1 MTFSINTLNI
11 KTKRSKPSWDDLI
24 INQFCVSIS
33 HQNVSCQDFYG
44 LDSIEEA
51 WTAYHLRA
59 PEFTL
64 SFLVMSVLLISLAF
78 CVVLLCVFTFWV
90 PCWNVRCD
98 FCIKTIF
105 GSSLPPVVCR
115 RVHTLFALVVFVC
128 L

>member
-33 HQNVSCQDFYG
+33 HQNVSCQDLYRTWQYRRSMNCLPFARTWVHPQFFG
-44 LDSIEEA
+44 DVRVA
-51 WTAYHLRA
+51 HL
-59 PEFTL
+59 F
-64 SFLVMSVLLISLAF
+64 SFLCCPIMCLYVLSSVLKRPLRFLH
-78 CVVLLCVFTFWV
+78 
-90 PCWNVRCD
+90 
-98 FCIKTIF
+98 KTIF